1 MAIVRSHTVWGARK
15 SAGGVTY
22 RQVRGR
28 TIMGQKRGP
37 NPKGATRAD
46 GQVMTYREA
55 IFAVITAAAKVL
67 AASINVSFDKTKY
80 GSRRN
85 DFFRRNYQYF
95 EELAQAP
102 ISDADVPFAQTLQ
115 SFGMQ
120 AGQTVVAALQAGI
133 IDTSAV
139 EIAMQASETAGTYGF
154 MAITSWS
161 ENSGSDARYIR
172 ADIGDNLIVSQA
184 SDPWGIGDNPL
195 EKPVIT
201 SFIGKTT
208 GTGESMM
215 LVSFELRGRNLSSL
229 AIGEAKIRPS
239 YQVAG
244 GYVNGTWSADGST
257 FTLPSPTPVTVG
269 SSHSY
274 YVEFGNDTIAMTTVY
289 GSPQT
294 SAGGE

>member
-120 AGQTVVAALQAGI
+120 AGQTIVAALQAGI

-161 ENSGSDARYIR
+161 ENSTSNARYIR
-172 ADIGDNLIVSQA
+172 ADIGDNLMVSTA

-195 EKPVIT
+195 ETPVIT

-208 GTGESMM
+208 GTGPNMTI
-215 LVSFELRGRNLSSL
+215 LSFEVRGRMIENLAL
-229 AIGEAKIRPS
+229 ANAKIMIT
-239 YQVAG
+239 G
-244 GYVNGTWSADGST
+244 TTLEGTWSADGTT
-257 FTLPSPTPVTVG
+257 FTLAQAGKVAEGGRFTYTLVFGSEVIATTV
-269 SSHSY
+269 
-274 YVEFGNDTIAMTTVY
+274 VY
-289 GSPQT
+289 GSNPT
-294 SAGGE
+294 GAGGE